1 MAFKGLAGKVAI
13 VTGAAGGI
21 GAAVCRR
28 LVEEGCSV
36 AAVDVA
42 AAGLRDLA
50 ETAGPSLA
58 PMVADVSKEAD
69 CEGYVRRAVERF
81 GAVHLFVNNA
91 GVIGAHHPV
100 AEMPLEEFDRV
111 FGVNIRGA
119 FMGLKAVLRQ
129 MIAQQAGG
137 AVVNVSSVGALQAH
151 RESCHYA
158 GAKRAIIGLSGA
170 AALEN
175 GEFGIRVNTVCP
187 GPIDTPMLGPARTRT
202 GMEGGQPF
210 RGLPL
215 GRVGAPAE
223 VAAFIAYLLS
233 DEASFQ
239 TAGVYTV
246 DGGLIH

>member
-21 GAAVCRR
+21 GSAVCRR
-28 LVEEGCSV
+28 LIEEGCQV
-36 AAVDVA
+36 AAVDLA
-42 AAGLRDLA
+42 EAGLKGLA
-50 ETAGPSLA
+50 EALGPNLLPVA
-58 PMVADVSKEAD
+58 ADVSREED
-69 CEGYVRRAVERF
+69 CEAYVRQTVERF

-91 GVIGAHHPV
+91 GIIGAHHPV
-100 AEMPLEEFDRV
+100 AEMPLEEFDKV
-111 FGVNIRGA
+111 FAVNIRGA

-129 MIAQQAGG
+129 IIAQGSGG
-137 AVVNVSSVGALQAH
+137 AVVNISSVGALRAH

-158 GAKRAIIGLSGA
+158 GAKRALIGVSHA

-175 GEFGIRVNTVCP
+175 GEHGIRVNVVCP
-187 GPIDTPMLGPARTRT
+187 GPIDTPMLGPARTRS
-202 GMEGGQPF
+202 GMSSQSALP
-210 RGLPL
+210 LPL
-215 GRVGAPAE
+215 GRVGDPSE
-223 VAAFIAYLLS
+223 PAAFIAYLLS